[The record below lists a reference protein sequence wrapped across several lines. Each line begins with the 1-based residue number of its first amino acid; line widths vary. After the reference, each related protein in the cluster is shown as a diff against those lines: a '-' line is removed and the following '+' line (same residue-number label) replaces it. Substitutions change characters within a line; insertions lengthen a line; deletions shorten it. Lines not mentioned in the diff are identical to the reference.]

1 MSSVLDSFSAI
12 TALLADVNQK
22 VEKVKDPDND
32 FFIEV
37 RPIQERTKIYADVI
51 GPFRDE
57 EQAMKY
63 LLGKAALQT
72 ERALA
77 HLASGG
83 QIDGRIE
90 FAIHHKDFQ
99 YRFINAS
106 EYLARYLAQIGVTVM
121 GGLVEITRQPDTD
134 QEFRKYMYSTESLA
148 YGEEG

>member
-1 MSSVLDSFSAI
+1 MSSILDSFSAI

-37 RPIQERTKIYADVI
+37 RPIQERTGIYAAAL

-63 LLGKAALQT
+63 LRGKADLQA
-72 ERALA
+72 ERAKA

-83 QIDGRIE
+83 DIEGRIE
-90 FAIHHKDFQ
+90 FAIHHQDFQ

-134 QEFRKYMYSTESLA
+134 QEFRKYI
-148 YGEEG
+148 YGGE